1 MGDTRYVVDDVDYSC
16 IYTNSFN
23 TFTIVC
29 GTLVFAFTIFGNVLI
44 LASLCKYREMF
55 KGSLYIFIGN
65 LALTDILIGL
75 IMFLMLLEQTYS
87 RLGES
92 WDFCLA
98 KGLGVVLTFGCTMF
112 TMTFIAVD
120 RFMAVVFPLRHIM
133 KTKRTKM
140 FLVAVA
146 FSWGACFLC
155 WIRPIMEMRRTEPVV
170 CRLSVMFPKRIS
182 IAGVATV
189 LVNIV
194 ISGILYGI
202 ILWKI
207 KATTVEGSSAPRR
220 KFTGKTLVMVL
231 VFVLFVVCWL
241 PFVITTLMLETAAY
255 SNVDHIMCVR
265 EYLIML
271 GYFNSIINWIVY
283 GASNQ
288 KFRLAFKRLLTC
300 KRCGDLPDSSYITST
315 SSTQSQATREP
326 VTRNDTTCIS

>member
-1 MGDTRYVVDDVDYSC
+1 MADTRYVVDGVDYSC

-29 GTLVFAFTIFGNVLI
+29 GTIVFAFTIFGNVFI
-44 LASLCKYREMF
+44 FTSLCKYREMF

-65 LALTDILIGL
+65 LALTDLLIGL
-75 IMFLMLLEQTYS
+75 AMFLMLLEQIYR

-92 WDFCLA
+92 WGFCMVKA
-98 KGLGVVLTFGCTMF
+98 LGVVLTFGCTIM
-112 TMTFIAVD
+112 TLTFIAVD
-120 RFMAVVFPLRHIM
+120 RFMAVVFPLRHIV
-133 KTKRTKM
+133 KTKRTKL
-140 FLVAVA
+140 FLGAVA
-146 FSWGACFLC
+146 LSWVVCFLFM
-155 WIRPIMEMRRTEPVV
+155 IPAIIGMRRSEHVV
-170 CRLSVMFPKRIS
+170 CSPSAMFPKLINYV
-182 IAGVATV
+182 GVTAV
-189 LVNIV
+189 LINIIV
-194 ISGILYGI
+194 SGILHGI

-207 KATTVEGSSAPRR
+207 KAKTVEGSSPPRR

-265 EYLIML
+265 EYIIMP
-271 GYFNSIINWIVY
+271 GYFNSSINWIVY

-326 VTRNDTTCIS
+326 VTRNDTTCVS